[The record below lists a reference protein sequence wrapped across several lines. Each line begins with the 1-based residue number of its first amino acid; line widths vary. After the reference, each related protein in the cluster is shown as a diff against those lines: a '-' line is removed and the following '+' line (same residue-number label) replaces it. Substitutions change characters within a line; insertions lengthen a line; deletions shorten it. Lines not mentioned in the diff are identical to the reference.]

1 MKSALPK
8 EALIDRTYG
17 APVPVNRA
25 VAIIEDLLG
34 NLNQTDNLL
43 ASWNTIKVALAGS
56 PIVEVAYPNVE
67 AMKKAK
73 QEQE

>member
-1 MKSALPK
+1 M
-8 EALIDRTYG
+8 
-17 APVPVNRA
+17 NRA